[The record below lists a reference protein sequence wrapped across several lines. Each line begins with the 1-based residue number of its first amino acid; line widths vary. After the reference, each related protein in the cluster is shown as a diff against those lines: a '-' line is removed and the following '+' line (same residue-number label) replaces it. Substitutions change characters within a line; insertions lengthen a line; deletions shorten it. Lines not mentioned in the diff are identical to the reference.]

1 LKETQGKDVQGRQT
15 GEKGLKSNAIGFV
28 EALVIGIASTAPAY
42 SLAAVIGLVVVTVG
56 AQAPAVLLASF
67 VSMFFIAAA
76 FYYMNRADQDAG
88 TTFSW
93 VTRAMGP
100 YPGWMGGWAVS
111 VTGILVIGSLANV
124 ASRYTFLLFGMSSAA
139 ESKGA
144 VTALAV
150 VYIALMTLVCV
161 LGIELSARLQD
172 VLIVAQ
178 VGALLLFAIVA
189 LYRVFGDNAPD
200 TALTPEASWFS
211 PFAIPDGAALLS
223 GLLIGVFIYWGW
235 ESSVNITEEVE
246 YSPTLP
252 GRAAIIS
259 TVVLLLT
266 YVSVTTAVVAF
277 AGLGT
282 VEGYAKDD
290 AILSAIATDV
300 LGSPLDKLVVLAVLT
315 SALASTQTTILP
327 ASRISLSMAFAGAAP
342 AALGWVHRRY
352 LTPHVA
358 TIVIGVLAI
367 VLYVPLNILSEN
379 FLYDIVAALSLM
391 IAFYYS
397 LTGFACVIYYRK
409 ELFKSA
415 KNLAFIGVAPLLGA
429 GLLAYLFVRSL
440 VDLSDPSASNTG
452 GSLFGLG
459 LPLVVG
465 LGVLLLGAILMI
477 LWRALGNERFFGR
490 HPETVPPNVAA
501 GRARVVETVGAP
513 AEND

>member
-1 LKETQGKDVQGRQT
+1 MQEKAARGRQET

-28 EALVIGIASTAPAY
+28 EALIFGVASTAPAY

-67 VSMFFIAAA
+67 VPMFFIAAA
-76 FYYMNRADQDAG
+76 FYYMNHADPDAG

-100 YPGWMGGWAVS
+100 YPGWMGGWAVG
-111 VTGILVIGSLANV
+111 VTGILVIGSLADV
-124 ASRYTFLLFGMSSAA
+124 AGRYTFLLFGFDAAA
-139 ESKGA
+139 ESKA
-144 VTALAV
+144 VVTALAV

-178 VGALLLFAIVA
+178 VGALLLFAVVA
-189 LYRVFGDNAPD
+189 LYGVLFGDAPE
-200 TALTPEASWFS
+200 TALVPEASWFS
-211 PFAIPDGAALLS
+211 PFAIEDGEALVG
-223 GLLIGVFIYWGW
+223 GLLICVFIYWGW

-246 YSPTLP
+246 DSSIAP
-252 GRAAIIS
+252 GRAAVIS
-259 TVVLLLT
+259 TVVLLVL
-266 YVSVTTAVVAF
+266 YVSVATAVVAF

-282 VEGYAKDD
+282 LEESAGDE
-290 AILSAIATDV
+290 AILSTVGTDV
-300 LGSPLDKLVVLAVLT
+300 LGSPLDKVVVLAVLT

-327 ASRISLSMAFAGAAP
+327 GSRTFLSMAFAGAMP
-342 AALGWVHRRY
+342 ASLGRVHRRF

-358 TIVIGVLAI
+358 TIAIGASAI
-367 VLYVPLNILSEN
+367 AIYVPLNILSEN
-379 FLYDIVAALSLM
+379 FLADTVAALSLM

-415 KNLAFIGVAPLLGA
+415 KNLLFIGVAPLLGA
-429 GLLAYLFVRSL
+429 GLLAYLLVRSL
-440 VDLSDPSASNTG
+440 INLSDPGASSTG

-459 LPLVVG
+459 LPLVLG
-465 LGVLLLGAILMI
+465 LGFLLLGAILMV
-477 LWRALGNERFFGR
+477 LWRTVGNERFFGR
-490 HPETVPPNVAA
+490 RPETVDS
-501 GRARVVETVGAP
+501 RE
-513 AEND
+513 